1 MRGSYSD
8 ESVIKLRPLVK
19 RRYGKRYIIGNEES
33 EIYVSITPVAYE
45 ILKLFEKGLS
55 VKEIKLIVNKRF
67 GNINIDYFVR
77 NLLKHDFVESID
89 GKEIKPIPSK
99 KGGLSFDFIPKKFVD
114 ILFSKWAYIIYLLVL
129 ISSFFILILEP
140 KYLPRYSDYFF
151 IDNISLLFI
160 LSFLFG
166 WVLVF
171 IHELAHYLAARSLG
185 IRAKIYFSNRLYFLV
200 AVTDITNIYKVSR
213 KKRYRVYLAGMTVDL
228 LIMSVLTILLFLSD
242 LGYIH
247 LQSGIYSFFKF
258 LVLLEFLGIIWQ
270 FYFFLRTDIY
280 YVVENFFNVTNL
292 SKKAQSYLFNL
303 VLSLSKKHSK
313 KHHHFRIHFS
323 SKTERRVVK
332 FYSLFYGLGILISL
346 FVFLFYQFPIALKL
360 ILIALGNMLKGVLT
374 GNKFLFYDSLI
385 FMFIWLFNQLLLI
398 YIIIKKYKIYQKPIF
413 YIMGI
418 LALLLTN
425 YFIVLLTTI
434 VIILNL
440 TSRGLI
446 NTFLFLLGF
455 FFGLAILSWIEA
467 LNKLQKLIIIEL
479 FLPAV
484 TLIVS
489 VLLLDFTVFF
499 LEKLKV
505 ITPITNSLP
514 ITIFLYT
521 CGMVLSY
528 LIFLPTGIHN
538 NLYKSRVK
546 MRVKRSKK

>member
-1 MRGSYSD
+1 MRRLYSD
-8 ESVIKLRPLVK
+8 ESVVKLRPLVK
-19 RRYGKRYIIGNEES
+19 RRYGNRYIIGNEES

-151 IDNISLLFI
+151 INNISLLFI

-213 KKRYRVYLAGMTVDL
+213 KRRYRVYLAGMTVDL

-270 FYFFLRTDIY
+270 FYFFLKTDIY
-280 YVVENFFNVTNL
+280 YVVEN
-292 SKKAQSYLFNL
+292 Y
-303 VLSLSKKHSK
+303 H
-313 KHHHFRIHFS
+313 
-323 SKTERRVVK
+323 VVVASIYVYTATFGICYAIISNYTIVHK
-332 FYSLFYGLGILISL
+332 IDNYRFPVAIIYDVVHYGDVISHLCIYSL
-346 FVFLFYQFPIALKL
+346 PR
-360 ILIALGNMLKGVLT
+360 
-374 GNKFLFYDSLI
+374 
-385 FMFIWLFNQLLLI
+385 
-398 YIIIKKYKIYQKPIF
+398 II
-413 YIMGI
+413 
-418 LALLLTN
+418 
-425 YFIVLLTTI
+425 
-434 VIILNL
+434 
-440 TSRGLI
+440 
-446 NTFLFLLGF
+446 
-455 FFGLAILSWIEA
+455 
-467 LNKLQKLIIIEL
+467 
-479 FLPAV
+479 
-484 TLIVS
+484 
-489 VLLLDFTVFF
+489 
-499 LEKLKV
+499 
-505 ITPITNSLP
+505 
-514 ITIFLYT
+514 
-521 CGMVLSY
+521 
-528 LIFLPTGIHN
+528 
-538 NLYKSRVK
+538 
-546 MRVKRSKK
+546 